1 MSKEDLKIFIET
13 ELKNLERGI
22 VATPNSRENL
32 ESFAKANNGSSDILL
47 TQMAIQFGYK
57 LAMDNIVDIIEQ

>member
-1 MSKEDLKIFIET
+1 MKVT
-13 ELKNLERGI
+13 ELKEIISKELNKLDRSI

-32 ESFAKANNGSSDILL
+32 ESFAKANQGSSDVLL

-57 LAMDNIVDIIEQ
+57 LAMDTIIDIIEQ